1 MASQAQ
7 GWAGSSALA
16 FNASL
21 MYTVCYKQRGVGPDA
36 FQHLALLEPLL
47 ARTQSEAY
55 DCIGPGS

>member
-7 GWAGSSALA
+7 GWAGSSVLA

-21 MYTVCYKQRGVGPDA
+21 MYTQRGIGPDA